1 MRIGVRQFKPT
12 LIPTLVVI
20 ILFPILVG
28 LGFWQLDRAKQKREI
43 QAEYDERSQD
53 TPVGIGP
60 RLQDADTLRFY
71 RVAAKGSYDSDYQ
84 VLIDNRVQAGQVG
97 YYVITPL
104 RIPGSDMRVL
114 VNRGWVPLGAS
125 RQDLP
130 KIETP
135 PGLLTIEGVATV
147 PSQDVF
153 QLAQP
158 PPLTGQWQIVWQHM
172 DMKRY
177 TEAVPFPV
185 QPVVILLDPASPA
198 GGFDR
203 QWTRLDAGIAIHRG
217 YAFQWFMLA
226 TALLVIWLVVNLRKG
241 RQVPDPRDHS

>member
-12 LIPTLVVI
+12 LLPTLVVI
-20 ILFPILVG
+20 VLFPILVG
-28 LGFWQLDRAKQKREI
+28 LGFWQLDRAEQKRVI
-43 QAEYDERSQD
+43 QAEYDARSQE
-53 TPVGIGP
+53 TPSGIGP
-60 RLQDADTLRFY
+60 RLQDADMLRFH
-71 RVAAKGSYDSDYQ
+71 RVTTKGSYDPDYQ

-104 RIPGSDMRVL
+104 RIPRSDMRVL

-147 PSQDVF
+147 PSQDAF
-153 QLAQP
+153 QLAEP

-177 TEAVPFPV
+177 AEAVPFPV

-203 QWTRLDAGIAIHRG
+203 QWTRLDAGIAIHHG

-226 TALLVIWLVVNLRKG
+226 AALLVIWVVVNLRK
-241 RQVPDPRDHS
+241 RTKTQEES